1 MVFLRPSPNEEARM
15 LQEEKERRRKLRLL
29 QVREQSKALA
39 AKTRQSVKK
48 TVDSEYEKLAREFA
62 EEFEQKKKQREKF
75 LQEMYLKSVRAMG
88 QAHNEAKAV
97 SEGMKIESRKSE
109 EAAVENHKTAIKRH
123 HEALSQK
130 KFESAVNHQNENR
143 HIYAREKVL
152 ALEKERA
159 NMVAS
164 LPKPVDPLASLSSS
178 LSKVE
183 ENVPKSVPVIDY
195 DGHLGTYVQLTNAY
209 VENEMCM
216 EQEDGRAAATREDE
230 KQMFE
235 TRCQMVMMQEQRE
248 KARLRG
254 MAALQQV
261 QIENEYE
268 SMCSQLESM
277 KQQDLARRQA
287 NVAKISKNVFLPP
300 HRREEEKIDHQ
311 NKLEDAFE
319 KIYSSKPGASD
330 AVELQMSALGTEDD
344 GQESAVSLDFNDTAR
359 TQANPLFGV
368 VKKKSSDLNNNSQN
382 VSQESKDEQP
392 LQKLLAKINHQR
404 DQISRQNV
412 KLIEQFEPLVPVD
425 ERTFEDESTGNV
437 NASDASTAQNHN
449 YNETSELVSKIHEK
463 EVSSGSEIN
472 AAPVPYEPHLLA
484 KDLRDLKD
492 NALDISMEVPCRDVD
507 DVRAMKSKSGIKS
520 GGFDAFFEPI
530 ITSGPTFK
538 AKLRSEACVQVGSPS
553 RNDAMNGDLTNVT
566 LESLKSDRDT
576 SPVSR
581 YLDAVNHRELSALS
595 IEENLEMIRKKNQQL
610 LAKYQSRKTAPI
622 SGLNLYTHRSN
633 SSEESA
639 PTKDVGLNRSK
650 EKKDFETDLS
660 ALRESNELPGY
671 SSSSINEYRQSY
683 SSQQITQISQR
694 TKELLNL
701 GKDSTLTS
709 TALAKPID
717 VLRKNPYPVFDS
729 PSIPQ
734 LRNYRL
740 GSSDSDVTSISMTS
754 VTNSDVQTSRD
765 YTSPPERMMKLN
777 TNPSVC
783 KLGPASEASVYNS
796 MENVAYPQIGFQV
809 PKPRFIAKAVSTVE
823 AVDNFSAPLG
833 NLQVKPKQQTNIF
846 AEDFR
851 RTYTK
856 EISYTKDGP
865 NIRLPSEREV
875 SVSTASQV
883 RERSRSPGVDTRMAG
898 SNLGDPT
905 IDWLLQKYKNLEIEY
920 DNDSMETSEPFADLP
935 PSSKSNRNPAYDRS
949 ISDLNFPE
957 NVGNNSYYDEEGR
970 CEFSDLPTAA
980 YNDSVEFSGGA
991 DSSYLL
997 DNSQGVARRDI
1008 PTGRV
1013 SFGDDVINI
1022 SRIESVTSK
1031 QRVSISPITDQ
1042 NTTPFSLPP
1051 SGLSGS
1057 LIEIRGAGRKTSDVT
1072 IGNQDLTTVTS
1083 IQTPISQ
1090 KETSSLNNTA
1100 SGIGL
1105 NCDQT
1110 NPFTPETGTN
1120 LSSQASPQDHS
1131 TPHSGLEQKLDEIL
1145 DTSRFSNASSKTTSS
1160 FTVVDGNEMEIVEV
1174 DFSKYASN
1182 KEQNQN
1188 MSLREERIMSPI
1200 SSSGGS
1206 SKISITPE
1214 SNLIQIEKQ
1223 VKSNAHVTPAADIS
1237 GIVPSSSGGTRS
1249 AGTMSQVQGSGSS
1262 SSMVSMSPESQLDK
1276 TLTSDQEK
1284 TPGLGNLTSNTPIV
1298 TSALA
1303 ERKMNYPSQQFE
1315 PMPSIDLI
1323 DFDSTMTTSPDKAVI
1338 NEDNN
1343 ESNKSDDKMESGR
1356 FSISGISVGLGD
1368 HTLSPEGNSK
1378 CSNRSADTLEEQ
1390 SGERLETI
1398 APSGQSKSLDQFT
1411 NSSPETLDGDSPETN
1426 ASSVSTLAVK
1436 GASEGVLES
1445 VVTFYPGK
1453 ERHNLVERANLELS
1467 AINESNDT
1475 TQSSLG
1481 LMDVHAVNASLSETR
1496 MSHET
1501 SQETEAFNLIQ
1512 LTQKWADQLKQYKI
1526 QTTDLDAVSNSETE
1540 EISRQIRSEPS
1551 QPMRREESG
1560 GGDSVFNRTNDSR
1573 KSDQQ
1578 ADVSLAEESNVF
1590 SIEQPRKGSGSCGN
1604 EEKNQVANMS
1614 DCDVSGFSLLKDR
1627 ESVITATPS
1636 VDNSLK
1642 VDSRNARFSILYD
1655 NFSFNILHRCM

>member
-1 MVFLRPSPNEEARM
+1 
-15 LQEEKERRRKLRLL
+15 
-29 QVREQSKALA
+29 
-39 AKTRQSVKK
+39 
-48 TVDSEYEKLAREFA
+48 
-62 EEFEQKKKQREKF
+62 
-75 LQEMYLKSVRAMG
+75 
-88 QAHNEAKAV
+88 
-97 SEGMKIESRKSE
+97 
-109 EAAVENHKTAIKRH
+109 
-123 HEALSQK
+123 
-130 KFESAVNHQNENR
+130 
-143 HIYAREKVL
+143 
-152 ALEKERA
+152 
-159 NMVAS
+159 
-164 LPKPVDPLASLSSS
+164 
-178 LSKVE
+178 
-183 ENVPKSVPVIDY
+183 
-195 DGHLGTYVQLTNAY
+195 
-209 VENEMCM
+209 
-216 EQEDGRAAATREDE
+216 
-230 KQMFE
+230 
-235 TRCQMVMMQEQRE
+235 
-248 KARLRG
+248 
-254 MAALQQV
+254 
-261 QIENEYE
+261 
-268 SMCSQLESM
+268 
-277 KQQDLARRQA
+277 
-287 NVAKISKNVFLPP
+287 
-300 HRREEEKIDHQ
+300 
-311 NKLEDAFE
+311 
-319 KIYSSKPGASD
+319 
-330 AVELQMSALGTEDD
+330 
-344 GQESAVSLDFNDTAR
+344 
-359 TQANPLFGV
+359 
-368 VKKKSSDLNNNSQN
+368 
-382 VSQESKDEQP
+382 
-392 LQKLLAKINHQR
+392 
-404 DQISRQNV
+404 
-412 KLIEQFEPLVPVD
+412 
-425 ERTFEDESTGNV
+425 
-437 NASDASTAQNHN
+437 
-449 YNETSELVSKIHEK
+449 
-463 EVSSGSEIN
+463 
-472 AAPVPYEPHLLA
+472 
-484 KDLRDLKD
+484 
-492 NALDISMEVPCRDVD
+492 
-507 DVRAMKSKSGIKS
+507 
-520 GGFDAFFEPI
+520 
-530 ITSGPTFK
+530 
-538 AKLRSEACVQVGSPS
+538 
-553 RNDAMNGDLTNVT
+553 
-566 LESLKSDRDT
+566 
-576 SPVSR
+576 
-581 YLDAVNHRELSALS
+581 
-595 IEENLEMIRKKNQQL
+595 
-610 LAKYQSRKTAPI
+610 
-622 SGLNLYTHRSN
+622 
-633 SSEESA
+633 
-639 PTKDVGLNRSK
+639 
-650 EKKDFETDLS
+650 
-660 ALRESNELPGY
+660 
-671 SSSSINEYRQSY
+671 
-683 SSQQITQISQR
+683 
-694 TKELLNL
+694 
-701 GKDSTLTS
+701 
-709 TALAKPID
+709 
-717 VLRKNPYPVFDS
+717 
-729 PSIPQ
+729 
-734 LRNYRL
+734 
-740 GSSDSDVTSISMTS
+740 MTS

-765 YTSPPERMMKLN
+765 YASPPERMMKLN

-833 NLQVKPKQQTNIF
+833 NLQVRPKQQTNIF

-991 DSSYLL
+991 DSSYLQ

-1031 QRVSISPITDQ
+1031 QRLSISPVTDQ

-1526 QTTDLDAVSNSETE
+1526 QTTDLDPVSNSETE

-1590 SIEQPRKGSGSCGN
+1590 SVEQPRKGSGSCGN

-1642 VDSRNARFSILYD
+1642 SDKLLNDSLLSFRRHEEELLRTDITQDDLVLSFNSSGVRRSVEAEASLRRSREMPILTRDMADGLENAEVKDLGGEKLDVVFAGEDEEREVPTLQELFNARMKKFMTTSKMRQEQVKNNPAANATSLTPKQVIKQRWSANVNNGRKSAPPPTRTSPPADKQQQKDKKELKTKQDRKADEDSNKQRTKNLYNQLEEVKKADEAKRRKELAVQNRIKAQQFSKKISKK
-1655 NFSFNILHRCM
+1655 NQNNVSSPS